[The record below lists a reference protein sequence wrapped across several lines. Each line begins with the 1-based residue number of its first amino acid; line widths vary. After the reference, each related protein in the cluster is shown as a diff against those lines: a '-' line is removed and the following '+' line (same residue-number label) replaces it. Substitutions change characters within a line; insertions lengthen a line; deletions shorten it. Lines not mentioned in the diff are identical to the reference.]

1 MISESPAIEIR
12 ELKKTYGAQIAV
24 DNLSLSISE
33 GEIFGFIGPNGAGK
47 TSTLR
52 MVVGLLQPTQGTI
65 QIMGNDISN
74 HNPAYRQLVG
84 YMPDFFGSYP
94 DLKVWEYLD
103 FFGAC
108 YQISEKI
115 RPKLIAELLEL
126 VDLIHR
132 KDDLVDKLSTGLKQ
146 RLSLARTLIHDPKVL
161 ILDEPAAG
169 LDPRARVEIRAL
181 LRELQRMGKTIFFST
196 HILSD
201 VSEICSSVGVIEA
214 GKLVATGKLDELQFQ
229 YLVQRKIKLTILGDA
244 QNSLKHLGQMTHV
257 TVATIHEKTTSQER
271 QSLTFEFQGDDR
283 SLSEVLSKLIHE
295 GIEVLHFSE
304 DNGDLEE
311 LFLKVTKGLVT

>member
-1 MISESPAIEIR
+1 MNSILPAIEIR
-12 ELKKTYGAQIAV
+12 DLKKAYGAQLAV

-74 HNPAYRQLVG
+74 HNLTYRQLIG
-84 YMPDFFGSYP
+84 YMPDFFGAYP

-115 RPKLIAELLEL
+115 RSKLIMELLEL
-126 VDLIHR
+126 VDLMHR

-229 YLVQRKIKLTILGDA
+229 YLAQRKINLTILGDA
-244 QNSLKHLGQMTHV
+244 QKALKQLGQMTQV
-257 TVATIHEKTTSQER
+257 TGAAINETNRSQER
-271 QSLTFEFQGDDR
+271 QSLTFEFQGDDH
-283 SLSEVLSKLIHE
+283 SLSEILSKLVHE
-295 GIEVLHFSE
+295 GIAVLHFSE